1 MKKRFVNRSSY
12 SYLGFILFFLSVGL
26 LFFALPNVNH
36 SGLQNFLTGA
46 ATSET
51 TTLSITVNS
60 APVIFQVRQVHSQSI
75 TEGSNIIITNITFNV
90 TDADGFGDIN
100 NNSAQIRIN
109 LTGEQD
115 RFNSSC
121 KVASQFSSTG
131 VSFNC
136 TVDIWYFDSAGNWT
150 INVSINDSAGVYAE
164 NNSNSVEI
172 FSTTGMVMSPN
183 ALTWATLELGDTNK
197 TSTNDP
203 VLINNTGNKNINVGG
218 VTVTGYN
225 LQGQTLATDFINAA
239 NFSIFPTNG
248 TVGCTGVGCLECN
261 GTMLLNAT
269 STGIAYANIT
279 RGNNSLNY
287 FNGTS
292 GQEELFVCLRL
303 LPATISRQT
312 YSTTGAFTSA
322 WTVAVS

>member
-197 TSTNDP
+197 TSNNDP

-248 TVGCTGVGCLECN
+248 TLGCTGVGCLECN

-269 STGIAYANIT
+269 SRVVAYANIT
-279 RGNNSLNY
+279 RGNNTIGSE
-287 FNGTS
+287 NGTS
-292 GQEELFVCLRL
+292 GQENLYFCLRL
-303 LPATISRQT
+303 VPTTISRQV